1 MQLSTTPDDL
11 DTQAS
16 PQPLARHLA
25 AALMAAKNFTPSRP
39 WEQVPLVASLVQ
51 MLTLEPSLRR
61 TYAHARRL
69 LRGQPDVAKVVEAA
83 NLFRIRGLHDEAAAI
98 LLHFNMFEQAAK
110 IMLHHNLPERAGQI
124 YAQALQWERA
134 AFCFGQAGLW
144 QKAAQTCVGGR
155 DFATA
160 ADYYA
165 RAGALQEAAQC
176 CIKAGNMGG
185 AFRFYGLLGEI
196 DNAAVVLK
204 QWRLYEREDCIQSK
218 LTDADREMLDK
229 ITAGNSTVTL
239 HPVGISDV
247 ASAQPE
253 IRAAKLAPGDA
264 AAAIG
269 QRFAA
274 AHLTAATAQQVAPT
288 APLSE
293 PREAAKQVVQAPGDT
308 SFMTNPGVVMMDGAL
323 DLGGDGE
330 YRPSWLDAPTMV
342 APLSGGKL
350 DVADFFQHFSR
361 TDRDKLWQLGQVI
374 DCAEGE
380 VIVDFDDEPP
390 GLYTVLDGNLA
401 IYKDRGQGQ
410 RPVDLIGAKVSFGQ
424 FWAVMRLKSHV
435 RVTAVK
441 ACKVHMISRH
451 DLVKAMRRNDPS
463 HLGLRQTFMAVLLQH
478 LQSSIL
484 IKNM

>member
-1 MQLSTTPDDL
+1 MQPSTPSTVA
-11 DTQAS
+11 TQAS
-16 PQPLARHLA
+16 LQPLARHLA
-25 AALMAAKNFTPSRP
+25 AALMAGKNFAPSRP

-51 MLTLEPSLRR
+51 MLTVEPSLRR

-69 LRGQPDVAKVVEAA
+69 LRGQPGEAKVVEAA

-98 LLHFNMFEQAAK
+98 LLHFGLVEQAAK

-124 YAQALQWERA
+124 YAQASQWERA

-144 QKAAQTCVGGR
+144 QKAAQSCVGGR

-165 RAGALQEAAQC
+165 RAGALPDAAQC
-176 CIKAGNMGG
+176 CIKAGDMGG

-196 DNAAVVLK
+196 DNAAAVLK
-204 QWRLYEREDCIQSK
+204 QWRLYEREDSIQSK
-218 LTDADREMLDK
+218 LTNADREVLDK
-229 ITAGNSTVTL
+229 LTAGDSTVAHHQGGL
-239 HPVGISDV
+239 KDV
-247 ASAQPE
+247 AAVQAE
-253 IRAAKLAPGDA
+253 IGSTKLTPADA
-264 AAAIG
+264 AAAVG
-269 QRFAA
+269 QRVATSQ
-274 AHLTAATAQQVAPT
+274 LTAATAQQVAPT
-288 APLSE
+288 AQPPQPIE
-293 PREAAKQVVQAPGDT
+293 VAKQVVQAPADT

-323 DLGGDGE
+323 DLGDDGE

-342 APLSGGKL
+342 APLAGGKL
-350 DVADFFQHFSR
+350 DVADFFQHFTR
-361 TDRDKLWQLGQVI
+361 TDRDKLWQLGQII

-410 RPVDLIGAKVSFGQ
+410 PPVDHIGAKVSFGQ

-435 RVTAVK
+435 RVTAAK
-441 ACKVHMISRH
+441 ACKVHMISRN
-451 DLVKAMRRNDPS
+451 DLVKAMRRNDQT

>member
-1 MQLSTTPDDL
+1 MQPSTTSTL
-11 DTQAS
+11 TAQAS
-16 PQPLARHLA
+16 PQPVARHLA
-25 AALMAAKNFTPSRP
+25 AALLAGKNFAPSRP
-39 WEQVPLVASLVQ
+39 WEQVPLVTSLVQ
-51 MLTLEPSLRR
+51 LLTVEPSLRR

-69 LRGQPDVAKVVEAA
+69 LRGQPGDAKVVEAA
-83 NLFRIRGLHDEAAAI
+83 NLFRIRGLPDEAAAI
-98 LLHFNMFEQAAK
+98 LLHFGLFEQAAK
-110 IMLHHNLPERAGQI
+110 TMLHHNLPERAAQI
-124 YAQALQWERA
+124 YAQASQWERA

-144 QKAAQTCVGGR
+144 QKAAESCVGGR

-165 RAGALQEAAQC
+165 RAGLLPEAAQC
-176 CIKAGNMGG
+176 CIKAGDMGG
-185 AFRFYGLLGEI
+185 AFRFYGLLGEL

-204 QWRLYEREDCIQSK
+204 QWRLYERDDSIQSK

-229 ITAGNSTVTL
+229 ISAGDSTVA
-239 HPVGISDV
+239 HHQGGIKDM
-247 ASAQPE
+247 ASVQAA
-253 IRAAKLAPGDA
+253 RGAAKPSPVDA
-264 AAAIG
+264 AAASG
-269 QRFAA
+269 QRFVASQ
-274 AHLTAATAQQVAPT
+274 LNAATTQPVAPT
-288 APLSE
+288 AQPSQS
-293 PREAAKQVVQAPGDT
+293 REVLKQVAQIPTDP
-308 SFMTNPGVVMMDGAL
+308 SLMTNPGVVMMDGGL

-330 YRPSWLDAPTMV
+330 YRPSWLDSPTMI
-342 APLSGGKL
+342 APLAGGKL

-361 TDRDKLWQLGQVI
+361 ADRDKLWQLGQVI

-390 GLYTVLDGNLA
+390 GLYTVLDGHLA

-410 RPVDLIGAKVSFGQ
+410 PPVDHIGARVSLGQ

-435 RVTAVK
+435 RVTAAK
-441 ACKVHMISRH
+441 ACKVHLISR
-451 DLVKAMRRNDPS
+451 DALVKALRRNDAT